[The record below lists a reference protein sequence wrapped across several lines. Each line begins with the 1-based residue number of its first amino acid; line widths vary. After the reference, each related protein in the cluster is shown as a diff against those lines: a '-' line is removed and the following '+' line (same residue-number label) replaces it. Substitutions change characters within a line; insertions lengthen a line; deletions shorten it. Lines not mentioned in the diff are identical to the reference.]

1 MPAEDV
7 APATSAVPADV
18 AIAELAAARE
28 RSDVAAIVRV
38 MRAHVPLADV
48 QARPCARPLLFGLSA
63 TTRQCS
69 ANARASCAPCATA
82 AFARLSCG

>member
-1 MPAEDV
+1 MPADDV

-48 QARPCARPLLFGLSA
+48 QARPCARPLCVGSLPRA
-63 TTRQCS
+63 RQLC
-69 ANARASCAPCATA
+69 ANARAPLAPCASA
-82 AFARLSCG
+82 AFARLSRG

>member
-28 RSDVAAIVRV
+28 RNDVAAIVRV

-48 QARPCARPLLFGLSA
+48 QARPCAAPAAARAAFYTPYPIHP
-63 TTRQCS
+63 
-69 ANARASCAPCATA
+69 NARARPRAV
-82 AFARLSCG
+82 RLSLGARA

>member
-7 APATSAVPADV
+7 APASSAVPADV

-28 RSDVAAIVRV
+28 RNDVAAIVRV

-48 QARPCARPLLFGLSA
+48 QARPCAAPA
-63 TTRQCS
+63 
-69 ANARASCAPCATA
+69 AARAVSA
-82 AFARLSCG
+82 ADAIRPHARAHSRALRLPLGARG

>member
-7 APATSAVPADV
+7 APASSAVPADV

-28 RSDVAAIVRV
+28 RNDVAAIVRV

-48 QARPCARPLLFGLSA
+48 QARPCAAPA
-63 TTRQCS
+63 
-69 ANARASCAPCATA
+69 AARAASA
-82 AFARLSCG
+82 ADAFRPHARAHSRALRLPLGARG

>member
-28 RSDVAAIVRV
+28 RNDVAAIVRV

-48 QARPCARPLLFGLSA
+48 QARPCAAPAAARTAVAPLTQSTPMRARPRALRLPLG
-63 TTRQCS
+63 
-69 ANARASCAPCATA
+69 ARA
-82 AFARLSCG
+82 